1 MIWLCYVYCSFS
13 WQFTLYMLQA
23 QQTKPQMPWYFM
35 LFLFLYI
42 SCFVTFS
49 LLPNFSCITIMLLQA
64 FMILYNMLRKGKTV
78 YVRGKTVPIYYSS
91 LRNKQVD
98 IIFLIFKII
107 WWGSKP
113 KFFFFKKLYYS
124 PKIKLIIF
132 IEEILLKPAFVN
144 SDHPQIPVVYRIL
157 FLVSL
162 SNYSNNPIRDG
173 LSKAW
178 LFKDGEEVLESS
190 WNMCSFKNS

>member
-1 MIWLCYVYCSFS
+1 MLCLLFFLLAVHLVYATS
-13 WQFTLYMLQA
+13 TANQA
-23 QQTKPQMPWYFM
+23 PNATVFYA
-35 LFLFLYI
+35 LSLSL
-42 SCFVTFS
+42 SCLIFPVS
-49 LLPNFSCITIMLLQA
+49 LLCCYKLSWFCRTDVEERQDGLCKRKNRTHLL
-64 FMILYNMLRKGKTV
+64 
-78 YVRGKTVPIYYSS
+78 YSS

-107 WWGSKP
+107 WWGSKT
-113 KFFFFKKLYYS
+113 KFFFFFLKKLYYS

-157 FLVSL
+157 LLVSL
-162 SNYSNNPIRDG
+162 SNYSNNPIRHG
-173 LSKAW
+173 LSRAW
-178 LFKDGEEVLESS
+178 LFKDGEEILESS

>member
-1 MIWLCYVYCSFS
+1 MIWLCYVYCFFS

-23 QQTKPQMPWYFM
+23 QPTKPQMPWYFM

-42 SCFVTFS
+42 LCFITFS
-49 LLPNFSCITIMLLQA
+49 LLPNFFQYHYYVATNFHDFVEQ
-64 FMILYNMLRKGKTV
+64 MLRKGKIV
-78 YVRGKTVPIYYSS
+78 SVRGKTVPIYYSS

-107 WWGSKP
+107 WWGSKI
-113 KFFFFKKLYYS
+113 KFFSKKLFYS
-124 PKIKLIIF
+124 PKTKLIIF

-144 SDHPQIPVVYRIL
+144 FDHPQIHVVYRIL
-157 FLVSL
+157 LLASL

-173 LSKAW
+173 LSRAW
-178 LFKDGEEVLESS
+178 LFEDGE
-190 WNMCSFKNS
+190 

>member
-1 MIWLCYVYCSFS
+1 
-13 WQFTLYMLQA
+13 
-23 QQTKPQMPWYFM
+23 
-35 LFLFLYI
+35 
-42 SCFVTFS
+42 
-49 LLPNFSCITIMLLQA
+49 
-64 FMILYNMLRKGKTV
+64 MLRKGKIV
-78 YVRGKTVPIYYSS
+78 YVRGKTVPIYYSP

-98 IIFLIFKII
+98 IIFWSSNFYD
-107 WWGSKP
+107 GVQNPS
-113 KFFFFKKLYYS
+113 FFFKKLYYS

-157 FLVSL
+157 LLVSL